1 MDQSLRSSQLIR
13 LLPPRSPPVTDI
25 PAGPATAQERAGPA
39 QEPAIACDMT
49 DAPDTGQERLAEY
62 ARLFDSALISRER
75 TPEAMRWW
83 LRNDEGIEAWAKDL
97 AARENACCA
106 FMTTTVTVAGDRVLW
121 ESTTLDDPAAREVLD
136 MMYELPERRWTD
148 AGQAYARFTDGI
160 GVPIMISDGPVAR
173 AATPGEV
180 RSGRPRPA

>member
-1 MDQSLRSSQLIR
+1 M
-13 LLPPRSPPVTDI
+13 TDI
-25 PAGPATAQERAGPA
+25 PAGPTTA
-39 QEPAIACDMT
+39 QEPAGPVRQPAIVCDMS

-62 ARLFDSALISRER
+62 ARLFKSALVSRER
-75 TPEAMRWW
+75 TREAMRWW

-121 ESTTLDDPAAREVLD
+121 ESTTLDDPVAREVLD
-136 MMYELPERRWTD
+136 MMYELPERGWTD

-160 GVPIMISDGPVAR
+160 GVPIMISDGPVVR
-173 AATPGEV
+173 PTTPEEV
-180 RSGRPRPA
+180 RSARDLWDRTT

>member
-1 MDQSLRSSQLIR
+1 M
-13 LLPPRSPPVTDI
+13 TDTSAD
-25 PAGPATAQERAGPA
+25 PTTAQK
-39 QEPAIACDMT
+39 PAIVCDMT

-75 TPEAMRWW
+75 TPGAMQWW
-83 LRNDEGIEAWAKDL
+83 LRNDEGTEAWARSL

-121 ESTTLDDPAAREVLD
+121 ESTAIDDPVARQVLD

-148 AGQAYARFTDGI
+148 AGQAYARFTGEI
-160 GVPIMISDGPVAR
+160 GVPVVISDGPVAR
-173 AATPGEV
+173 PATPAEARG
-180 RSGRPRPA
+180 GQPRPI

>member
-1 MDQSLRSSQLIR
+1 
-13 LLPPRSPPVTDI
+13 VTDI
-25 PAGPATAQERAGPA
+25 PAGPATAHK
-39 QEPAIACDMT
+39 PAIVCDMT

-121 ESTTLDDPAAREVLD
+121 QSTTIDDPAAREVLD

-148 AGQAYARFTDGI
+148 AGQAYARFSDEI
-160 GVPIMISDGPVAR
+160 GVPIVASDGPVAR
-173 AATPGEV
+173 PATPVEV
-180 RSGRPRPA
+180 RGRQPRPI

>member
-1 MDQSLRSSQLIR
+1 M
-13 LLPPRSPPVTDI
+13 TDI
-25 PAGPATAQERAGPA
+25 PADPTTVQEPAGPA
-39 QEPAIACDMT
+39 QTPAIACDMT
-49 DAPDTGQERLAEY
+49 DAPDTGPERLAEY

-106 FMTTTVTVAGDRVLW
+106 FMTTTVTLAGDRVLW

-136 MMYELPERRWTD
+136 MMYELPERR
-148 AGQAYARFTDGI
+148 
-160 GVPIMISDGPVAR
+160 
-173 AATPGEV
+173 
-180 RSGRPRPA
+180 PRPI

>member
-1 MDQSLRSSQLIR
+1 M
-13 LLPPRSPPVTDI
+13 TDI
-25 PAGPATAQERAGPA
+25 PPGPSTAHK
-39 QEPAIACDMT
+39 PAIVCDMT
-49 DAPDTGQERLAEY
+49 GAPDTGPERLAEY

-75 TPEAMRWW
+75 TPTAMRWW

-106 FMTTTVTVAGDRVLW
+106 FMTTTVTAAGDRVLW

-148 AGQAYARFTDGI
+148 AGQAYARFTDAI
-160 GVPIMISDGPVAR
+160 GVPIVISDGPVAR
-173 AATPGEV
+173 PAAPAEV
-180 RSGRPRPA
+180 RGGQPRPT

>member
-1 MDQSLRSSQLIR
+1 M
-13 LLPPRSPPVTDI
+13 TDI
-25 PAGPATAQERAGPA
+25 PAGPTTAQEPAGPA
-39 QEPAIACDMT
+39 RQPAIACDMT

-62 ARLFDSALISRER
+62 ARLFDSALVSRER

-83 LRNDEGIEAWAKDL
+83 LRNDEGIEAWAKDM
-97 AARENACCA
+97 AARENACCS

-121 ESTTLDDPAAREVLD
+121 ESTTIDDPVAREVLD

-160 GVPIMISDGPVAR
+160 GVPVMISDGPVVR
-173 AATPGEV
+173 PATPGEV
-180 RSGRPRPA
+180 RSGPPRPI

>member
-1 MDQSLRSSQLIR
+1 
-13 LLPPRSPPVTDI
+13 VTDI
-25 PAGPATAQERAGPA
+25 PAGPATAQEPSGPA
-39 QEPAIACDMT
+39 RQPAIACDMT

-75 TPEAMRWW
+75 TSEAMRWW

-121 ESTTLDDPAAREVLD
+121 ESTTIDDPVAREVLD

-148 AGQAYARFTDGI
+148 ADQAYARFTDGI
-160 GVPIMISDGPVAR
+160 GVPIVVSDGPAVR
-173 AATPGEV
+173 PATPEEV
-180 RSGRPRPA
+180 RGGQPRPV

>member
-1 MDQSLRSSQLIR
+1 M
-13 LLPPRSPPVTDI
+13 TDI
-25 PAGPATAQERAGPA
+25 PAGPATAQEPSGPA
-39 QEPAIACDMT
+39 RQPAIACDMT

-75 TPEAMRWW
+75 TPGAMRWW

-121 ESTTLDDPAAREVLD
+121 ESTAIDDPVAREVLD
-136 MMYELPERRWTD
+136 MMYELPERRWVD

>member
-1 MDQSLRSSQLIR
+1 LSWPIR
-13 LLPPRSPPVTDI
+13 LPSSRSRPMTDI
-25 PAGPATAQERAGPA
+25 SAGPATAQEPT
-39 QEPAIACDMT
+39 IVCDMT

-75 TPEAMRWW
+75 TPGAMRWW

-121 ESTTLDDPAAREVLD
+121 ESTTLDDPAAREGVVRGD
-136 MMYELPERRWTD
+136 QTARREAW
-148 AGQAYARFTDGI
+148 
-160 GVPIMISDGPVAR
+160 
-173 AATPGEV
+173 
-180 RSGRPRPA
+180 

>member
-1 MDQSLRSSQLIR
+1 M
-13 LLPPRSPPVTDI
+13 TDI
-25 PAGPATAQERAGPA
+25 SAGPATAQEPT
-39 QEPAIACDMT
+39 IVCDMT

-75 TPEAMRWW
+75 TSEAMRWW

-121 ESTTLDDPAAREVLD
+121 ESTAIDDPAAREVLD
-136 MMYELPERRWTD
+136 MMYQLPERRWTD

-160 GVPIMISDGPVAR
+160 GVPVVVSDGPVVR
-173 AATPGEV
+173 PATPAEV
-180 RSGRPRPA
+180 RGGQPRPV